1 MSEARTRSRWWYLLP
16 IGLGIIGGLIAFL
29 VLRKEDYDM
38 ARDCFI
44 WGIVINTVA
53 LVAYAIVSVSR
64 WLSV

>member
-1 MSEARTRSRWWYLLP
+1 MSEARIRSKWWYLLP

-64 WLSV
+64 

>member
-16 IGLGIIGGLIAFL
+16 SGLGIIGGLIAFL

-44 WGIVINTVA
+44 WGIAINTVA

-64 WLSV
+64 

>member
-1 MSEARTRSRWWYLLP
+1 MSEDRTRSRWWYLLP

-29 VLRKEDYDM
+29 ILRKEDYDM

-44 WGIVINTVA
+44 WGIVINTIA

-64 WLSV
+64 

>member
-1 MSEARTRSRWWYLLP
+1 MSEARTRNRWWYLLP

-29 VLRKEDYDM
+29 VLRKEDNDM

-64 WLSV
+64 

>member
-1 MSEARTRSRWWYLLP
+1 
-16 IGLGIIGGLIAFL
+16 L

-53 LVAYAIVSVSR
+53 LVAYTIVSTSI
-64 WLSV
+64 